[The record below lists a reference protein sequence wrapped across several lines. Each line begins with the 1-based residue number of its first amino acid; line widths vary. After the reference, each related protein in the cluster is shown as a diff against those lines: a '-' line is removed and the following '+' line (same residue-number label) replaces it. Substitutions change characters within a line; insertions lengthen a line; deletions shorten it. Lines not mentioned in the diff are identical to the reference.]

1 MLAWKGI
8 ALTEARKEKLMAD
21 RIYEQLQAKL
31 MAQLEEINR
40 ESQAKLAREVDKRV
54 EFLERRFE
62 FLVTREGGGLS
73 TDDFRIIKKAVLSV
87 EETADILG
95 YSKRAVYRMVK
106 DGILDGVKARKRSSN
121 LKILTSSIREFL
133 TPEHERG
140 ACEKTLP

>member
-1 MLAWKGI
+1 M
-8 ALTEARKEKLMAD
+8 D
-21 RIYEQLQAKL
+21 R
-31 MAQLEEINR
+31 
-40 ESQAKLAREVDKRV
+40 RV

-73 TDDFRIIKKAVLSV
+73 TDDFRIIKKAVLTV
-87 EETADILG
+87 AETAEILG

-106 DGILDGVKARKRSSN
+106 DGILDGVKARKGNSD

>member
-1 MLAWKGI
+1 M
-8 ALTEARKEKLMAD
+8 TEANQEKLMAD
-21 RIYEQLQAKL
+21 RIFEQVQARL
-31 MAQLEEINR
+31 MARLEQDNR
-40 ESQAKLAREVDKRV
+40 EFQAEVAREVDRRI

-73 TDDFRIIKKAVLSV
+73 TDDFRIIKKACLSPD
-87 EETADILG
+87 ETAEILG
-95 YSKRAVYRMVK
+95 YSKRAIYCMVK
-106 DGILDGVKARKRSSN
+106 DGILDGVKARKGNSN